1 MYFSH
6 FSSENDKV
14 DIEASSKT
22 QGEWLQSQQRY
33 QDFVDYDAMDLI
45 ELSELADDSTGSS
58 VYPE

>member
-1 MYFSH
+1 MHVLPY
-6 FSSENDKV
+6 SSEDEKV
-14 DIEASSKT
+14 DIETSSKS